1 VTLDLFVVSI
11 LLGKNEKEYKNLM
24 LKSLIISFFV
34 SIIILFPFSG
44 IYSVL
49 FGFMVLLLTY
59 AFFVLFPYLARR
71 HFVGNIDKE
80 LPYFLMDLD
89 ISLFLNMDF
98 LDAIK
103 HNSKKY
109 KYLNIVFGK
118 LFFNYLKGN
127 TFQASLFM
135 IAERIN
141 FVPLKRGLSQIIVLY
156 ESGYK
161 DKVLTDLAQELLNK
175 QKLEAKA
182 YSSKLVMY
190 SLFFIAAT
198 AILPAMYLMFVT
210 VGSTIIEVNITSVQL
225 LVLFFLVFPLID
237 LLYIL
242 FVVYQ
247 MPYHLK
253 ESK

>member
-1 VTLDLFVVSI
+1 MDLFFVSI
-11 LLGKNEKEYKNLM
+11 LLGKTEKEYKKLM
-24 LKSLIISFFV
+24 LRSTIISFILAV
-34 SIIILFPFSG
+34 IIFFPFFEL
-44 IYSVL
+44 YSFL
-49 FGFMVLLLTY
+49 FAFLILLLTY
-59 AFFVLFPYLARR
+59 AFFVIFPYLLKR

-109 KYLNIVFGK
+109 KHLNIVFGK

-127 TFQASLFM
+127 TLQSSLFM

-225 LVLFFLVFPLID
+225 LVLFFLIFPLID
-237 LLYIL
+237 ILYIL